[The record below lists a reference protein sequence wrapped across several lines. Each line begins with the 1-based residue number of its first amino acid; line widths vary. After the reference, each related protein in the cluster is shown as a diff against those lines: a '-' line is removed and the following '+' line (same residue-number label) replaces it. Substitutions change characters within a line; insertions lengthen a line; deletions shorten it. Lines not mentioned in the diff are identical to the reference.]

1 METGTEYH
9 ALIKNKMWDLVKPPM
24 GCKPIGYR
32 WLFKLKHMSTGE
44 IEKFKGH
51 LVAEGYSQRYGIEYV
66 EKFSPVVKFSSI
78 RALLAYAVDNNMQ
91 IHQTDVVTAALLN
104 GERNEDMEEPEG
116 LFHERQRT
124 SCL

>member
-1 METGTEYH
+1 
-9 ALIKNKMWDLVKPPM
+9 
-24 GCKPIGYR
+24 
-32 WLFKLKHMSTGE
+32 MSTGE

-116 LFHERQRT
+116 YSMKGKEHLVYKPQKSLYGLKQSPR
-124 SCL
+124 